1 MNVISRNAA
10 PVSGTRHAGFS
21 LIELMIAV
29 VLGALVVAGLINVLM
44 ANRQAYHLQEA
55 NNYNQQNMRFAMDR
69 IGWSLRQASFWGGVT
84 PSQIIGTPTVSGTK
98 GSCTQSWALDVGNAV
113 YGYDGTSAATGFPI
127 KDCVD
132 AANYVGGSDV
142 LVVRYADAD
151 AVPWSAATV
160 PTLNAKQIY
169 LETRAGGY
177 GVLFTGSYL
186 KELPFTDGSG
196 FPQQGAYI
204 YPYAIEMYYL
214 RPCSDTNGA
223 ADCTTAS
230 DGGHPIPTLMRMRLD
245 STGTLTNEPVVE
257 GVEQLQFEYG
267 LRDPSAAGGNPVPVT
282 YKNASDMAAT
292 DWANVITV
300 RIGYVLRSQTRDT
313 AVPHAFDSQTTDST
327 DAKYPLRLSAD
338 CEYKVATS
346 GTATIVSGCT
356 GFNTGTA
363 LGDKPQQY
371 TRVQMTAVVQLRNPI
386 RQI

>member
-1 MNVISRNAA
+1 MNVIRRASFRA
-10 PVSGTRHAGFS
+10 PRAGFS
-21 LIELMIAV
+21 LVELMIAI

-84 PSQIIGTPTVSGTK
+84 PSQIIGSPAVSGTK
-98 GSCTQSWALDVGNAV
+98 GSCTAAWTLDVSNAV
-113 YGYDGTSAATGFPI
+113 YGYDGTSTATGFPVT
-127 KDCVD
+127 DCVD

-142 LVVRYADAD
+142 LVVRYADTD

-160 PTLNAKQIY
+160 PTLNTKQIY
-169 LETRAGGY
+169 LETRAGSY
-177 GVLFTGSYL
+177 GVLFAGNYL
-186 KELPFTDGSG
+186 KQLPFTDGSG
-196 FPQQGAYI
+196 APQQGSYI

-214 RPCSDTNGA
+214 RPCSDTDGA
-223 ADCTTAS
+223 ADCSAAS

-245 STGTLTNEPVVE
+245 STGTLINEPVVE

-267 LRDPSAAGGNPVPVT
+267 LRDPAAVNGDPVPVK
-282 YKNASDMAAT
+282 YKNAKSMAAT
-292 DWANVITV
+292 DWPNVIAV

-313 AVPHAFDSQTTDST
+313 AVPHSFDSHST
-327 DAKYPLRLSAD
+327 DVTSAEFPLRLSSD
-338 CEYKVATS
+338 CEYSVTATGSASVATGS
-346 GTATIVSGCT
+346 CAGFDTATS
-356 GFNTGTA
+356 

-371 TRVQMTAVVQLRNPI
+371 TRVQTTAVVQLRNPI